1 MRQMNDNVL
10 PSDFEGDMI
19 SCLEDLGIRSNDH
32 VYVTGNLAALGRV
45 RIRKEQKKALL
56 LRAFQDTIGSN
67 GTLFSPA
74 ASMNLCNTEVPF
86 DLRMTPSHQMG
97 AFAEYLRKNSEAERS
112 LHPFWSVSGIG
123 SEAHRLRKVSR
134 HSYGAG
140 SPWSMFLK
148 LDVAQVNIGVHPSKA
163 VTLIHHIET
172 TMGVPYRYTK
182 EFMHP
187 IRYSEDIIIEP
198 YYMSVM
204 YRDTD
209 IQKKALL
216 NEHYFEALERKGLLL
231 ESEHQSGL
239 RFWSFKMRDF
249 YETVI
254 EFFIDDMYTYL
265 EQPPSIRPY
274 TQ

>member
-1 MRQMNDNVL
+1 MNDKIL
-10 PSDFEGDMI
+10 PSDFEGGMI
-19 SCLEDLGIRSNDH
+19 SCLEDLGIRSSDH

-56 LRAFQDTIGSN
+56 LKAFQDTIGSN

-74 ASMNLCNTEVPF
+74 ASMNLCNTDVPF

-123 SEAHRLRKVSR
+123 SQAHRLRKVSR

-140 SPWSMFLK
+140 SPWSMFLE

-204 YRDTD
+204 YKDTD
-209 IQKKALL
+209 IQKKILL

-265 EQPPSIRPY
+265 EQPPSISPY